1 MGEKVIENRIT
12 EGKISTALLGYFFPI
27 MIGSFFQQL
36 YNTVDTIIVGNFVGS
51 DALAAVGGTGT
62 MVRLLVGFFMGISSG
77 ATVIISQ
84 HYGARNVGSL
94 HRAVHTGIAM
104 AIAFGL
110 VLTGLGIATSRL
122 AMGWL
127 NIPEDIM
134 GMSMLYLR
142 IFFLGMVPSMV
153 YNIGAGILRAI
164 GDSKRPRNYL
174 IFTCLANIVL
184 DVVFVVIFHLGV
196 AGVAVATIT
205 AQAMSAVLTLNA
217 LIKTDD
223 IYKLS
228 LNKIS
233 FDLPILKNILR
244 IGLPTGGQS
253 VLYSMSNL
261 VMRAA
266 VNSYGTNSIAA
277 WTAFYK
283 LDDIIWLV
291 LGAFGTSIVTFVGQN
306 YGAHRIDRVKDSV
319 KVGLGLSAGVVIT
332 LAALLYFFCTPLL
345 GMFTREAEV
354 IAIGRGIIGVCAP
367 FYVLFIF
374 NEILSGAIK
383 GSGQGF
389 APMVIT
395 IFTIC
400 RFRLFWVWGVV
411 PHVANSSILTITTC
425 YPITWGL
432 SSLVFIIYYFFYS
445 KEKFVQ

>member
-1 MGEKVIENRIT
+1 MSEKVIKNNIT
-12 EGKISTALLGYFFPI
+12 QGNITGRLLSFFFPI

-84 HYGARNVGSL
+84 HYGARQPDSL
-94 HRAVHTGIAM
+94 HRAVHT
-104 AIAFGL
+104 AIALAIVSGL
-110 VLTGLGIATSRL
+110 ILTALGIATSRI
-122 AMGWL
+122 AMDWL
-127 NIPEDIM
+127 NIPDDIM

-184 DVVFVVIFHLGV
+184 DVVFVVVFHLGV
-196 AGVAVATIT
+196 TGVAVATIT
-205 AQAMSAVLTLNA
+205 AQAMSALLTLRA

-223 IYKLS
+223 IYKLDMA
-228 LNKIS
+228 KIK
-233 FDLPILKNILR
+233 FDLPILRNILR

-306 YGAHRIDRVKDSV
+306 YGANRIDRVKDSV
-319 KVGLGLSAGVVIT
+319 KVGLCLSAGVVIS

-345 GMFTREAEV
+345 GMFTKEAEV
-354 IAIGRGIIGVCAP
+354 IEIGRGIIGVCAP

-411 PHVANSSILTITTC
+411 PQVADSSILTITTC

-432 SSLVFIIYYFFYS
+432 SSLVFVVYYFFYS
-445 KEKFVQ
+445 RKKFMQ